1 MSETIYC
8 AREQGRRAALSG
20 RPLFAN
26 PHIGGDATDWFAGY
40 REVPEEQRGSQP
52 DLKTN
57 PRAVKRARHPR
68 GRAVGRGVSMSEAG
82 IKALGD
88 RTLKGST
95 PRTRGTLTAEQIAS
109 RIAYHERVL
118 ATSVCVHQR
127 ARAERALVG
136 LRAAVP
142 CDQHISTPRPWAVEG
157 VGL

>member
-1 MSETIYC
+1 MSDTTIYC
-8 AREQGRRAALSG
+8 AREQGRRAALAG
-20 RPLFAN
+20 REIWCN
-26 PHIGGDATDWFAGY
+26 PHLGGDATDWFAGY

-52 DLKTN
+52 DLKT
-57 PRAVKRARHPR
+57 R
-68 GRAVGRGVSMSEAG
+68 GKTFRKPTRVPMSALQVR
-82 IKALGD
+82 ALGD

-95 PRTRGTLTAEQIAS
+95 PRTRGTLTTEQIAS

-142 CDQHISTPRPWAVEG
+142 CDQHISTPRPWAVDG